1 MAQNYEIDIKR
12 FNGQDYDTLLP
23 TPAAHAATHQAD
35 GSDPITV
42 KTGNIEDGAVINAKI
57 ANGAVSTEKIA
68 SGAVARTKLASD
80 VKVLAFTEKTVEVS
94 AWVSDATY
102 EDFPYRAAVACE
114 GVTVK
119 HYVEVTLAP
128 ADAISGSFAPV
139 AVSYD
144 GGVYIYA
151 SEIPEAALTIPT
163 IVCTPVE

>member
-23 TPAAHAATHQAD
+23 TPASHASTHQAD

-42 KTGNIEDGAVINAKI
+42 KTGNIEDGSVTNAKI
-57 ANGAVSTEKIA
+57 ANGAVT
-68 SGAVARTKLASD
+68 RTKLAPD
-80 VKVLAFTEKTVEVS
+80 VKVLAFTEKTVKVS

-102 EDFPYRAAVACE
+102 TDFPYKAAVVCE
-114 GVTVK
+114 GVTAN
-119 HYVEVTLAP
+119 HYAEVTFAP

-139 AVSYD
+139 AESYN

-151 SEIPEAALTIPT
+151 SEIPDAALTIPT
-163 IVCTPVE
+163 IVCTPVG

>member
-23 TPAAHAATHQAD
+23 TPAAHASTHQAG

-42 KTGNIEDGAVINAKI
+42 KTGNIEDGAVTNAKI

-80 VKVLAFTEKTVEVS
+80 VKVLAFTGKVV
-94 AWVSDATY
+94 AVSDWASDTTY
-102 EDFPYRAAVACE
+102 ADFPYRAAVACE
-114 GVTVK
+114 GVTAN

-151 SEIPEAALTIPT
+151 SEILKAALTIPT
-163 IVCTPVE
+163 IVCTPLE

>member
-23 TPAAHAATHQAD
+23 TPAAHASTHQAG

-42 KTGNIEDGAVINAKI
+42 KTGNIEDGAVTNAKI

-80 VKVLAFTEKTVEVS
+80 VKVLAFTGKVVAVS
-94 AWVSDATY
+94 DWVSDTTY
-102 EDFPYRAAVACE
+102 SDFPYRAAVSCN
-114 GVTVK
+114 GVTAK
-119 HYVEVTLAP
+119 HYAEVSFSP
-128 ADAISGSFAPV
+128 ADAMSGSFAPV
-139 AVSYD
+139 AASYD
-144 GGVYIYA
+144 GGVYLYA
-151 SEIPEAALTIPT
+151 SEIPEAMTIPA